1 MQASGITRPTMDG
14 TIFKKYTDFIYDKT
28 GIRFEETKNYFL
40 TSKVLRRSE
49 KLGLDSYE
57 AYYHY
62 LTTNV
67 DRRKEVEKF
76 IDIITIHE
84 TFFYRN
90 QPQIESFEKD
100 ILAPLVARKKG
111 GKIRIWSAACSTGD
125 EVYTTIFQ
133 FIWNGWLKDVSLEIT
148 GSDISHQAVE
158 DARKGVYTEYAVRNV
173 PPEIKN
179 KYFTQMEGRQTAL
192 SDEIKKMAS
201 FKVVNL
207 KEPSQTR
214 ALGKFDIVLCRN
226 VLIYFDSA
234 AKEQVL
240 WNIYDTMED
249 NSLLL
254 VGHSENLYGFK
265 HIFQAQKELSNSF
278 AYKKAP
284 PGTEKL
290 HV

>member
-1 MQASGITRPTMDG
+1 MAVEGITRPTMDG
-14 TIFKKYTDFIYDKT
+14 TNFKKFTDFIYDKT
-28 GIRFEETKNYFL
+28 GIRFEESKNYFL
-40 TSKVLRRSE
+40 TSKVLRRAE
-49 KLGLDSYE
+49 KLGIDSYE
-57 AYYHY
+57 GYFDYI
-62 LTTNV
+62 TSGP
-67 DRRKEVEKF
+67 DRRKEIEKF
-76 IDIITIHE
+76 IDIITVHE

-90 QPQIESFEKD
+90 QPQLESFEKD
-100 ILAPLVARKKG
+100 VLRPLVEKKKG

-133 FIWNGWLKDVSLEIT
+133 FLQNGWLNKVTLEIVGT
-148 GSDISHQAVE
+148 DISHQSVE
-158 DARKGVYTEYAVRNV
+158 DARNGVYSEYALRNV
-173 PPEIKN
+173 PPDLRA
-179 KYFTQMEGRQTAL
+179 KYFTEQEARQSAL
-192 SDEIKKMAS
+192 SEHIKKMAT
-201 FKVVNL
+201 FKPVNL
-207 KEPSQTR
+207 KEPSETR

-249 NSLLL
+249 DSLLI

-265 HIFQAQKELSNSF
+265 HIFRADKDLSNCF
-278 AYKKAP
+278 AYRKAP